1 MEKKLSDF
9 IDELNEGG
17 KYKNALMFDG
27 EENESFAR
35 YEVHFYR
42 NHTEQY
48 ARLLRF
54 CADNGIVVC
63 STHPGTLATV
73 VQIQK

>member
-9 IDELNEGG
+9 IDKLNEGG
-17 KYKNALMFDG
+17 KYKNTLAFDR
-27 EENESFAR
+27 EENEGFTR
-35 YEVHFYR
+35 CEVRFYR
-42 NHTEQY
+42 NHSEQY

-63 STHPGTLATV
+63 STHPGTLTTI
-73 VQIQK
+73 VQIWK